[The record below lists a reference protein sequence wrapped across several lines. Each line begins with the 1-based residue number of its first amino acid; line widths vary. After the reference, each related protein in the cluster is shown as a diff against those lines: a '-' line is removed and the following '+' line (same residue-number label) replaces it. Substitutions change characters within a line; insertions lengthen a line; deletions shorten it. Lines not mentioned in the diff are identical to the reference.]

1 MTPFISKTKGKVT
14 KIALVNYND
23 AGVIQAIHGGT
34 GNSNATGVGTG
45 TSSSGGTGLTIDT
58 VVTSGSVTGVTINA
72 VGSNYEEGDIVQI
85 GSTGAYIKILQV
97 DTDNKIRFEINA
109 GQSND
114 YLQVADVIVYES
126 DVPTQLGDVFL
137 GKQKT
142 GIGTN
147 KPNGTLTLGNKYD
160 SAVSMDFRAN
170 DSTVVSTNYQDFST
184 ARIHAESLDD
194 NYSGK
199 KLHLQLPTGEN
210 TWKSN
215 LVLYNGCVG
224 IGTCFTETDC
234 QPAPNGTST
243 GDGLHVLGNIRQNN
257 NSLLQS
263 TSILDRRH
271 EQSLFF
277 DGAHPNYVS
286 VADDAA
292 LDFGADIDFSLE
304 AWVKTNSSSECGYII
319 NKYSSGGYGFQ
330 LEIMPDGILQTQVV
344 AGSSG
349 KISCITNSIND
360 GRWHHVVATFTRNA
374 PNNCARIYIDGIEA
388 NYSRQD
394 SLPSGNINN
403 NCALT
408 IGKSSFSNLCYFQGE
423 MSSVRVFNYTLS
435 HDDIASLYNGKP
447 VDFAEKGGTGEAN
460 QVDDGDFSESSGSN
474 NFTEWERE
482 NRNATISWTNSNTDL
497 PTGYSCKII
506 GTPTNGSS
514 GVYWD
519 SVLRTHAANNTLS
532 FSAKQ
537 KVRISFFAKSGS
549 NQSSGDADARSM
561 RVRLVDDSTSDFAQ
575 CSAGGGDVVID
586 TVWRKYHISFDT
598 MFASDASTGL
608 NLEFQVGNSDT
619 PVHLTGVE
627 FRRIGVVVEL
637 LPEGMSSSA
646 YGSQWYDSSGND
658 LHGTIWSSWM
668 DKERHLSPNYGFK
681 TCNNG
686 CFSSVFGYRGR
697 TNGDY
702 ASAFGFCAEATQC
715 CSTAV
720 GYCADV
726 TYGYTNS
733 TLYTGVGASAF
744 GFCVS
749 ACGCESSAVGYCTKV
764 SGTGDWAS
772 AFGYKSDAA
781 GCTSTAIGA
790 CILACGC
797 ESSAVGY
804 KTCATHDRTSS
815 GGYVSQATGQFSTS
829 WGYCAVAS
837 GVLSVA
843 VGNQTL
849 ASGVNSTALGQ
860 YAKARVGCT
869 TNIGGALITKKDDGE
884 GEDYA
889 FREYSSAEITLM
901 TKNID
906 LETVDSHDITV
917 PSGSTFYISEMGVII
932 TDWSSVVTQPT
943 IRIGNS
949 SDDDKQLDDIQ
960 LSSNLSGAGKRVRF
974 LPALPDDGESLLR
987 VCIVNAAN
995 ATTMKGRFYFKGM
1008 LVENQ

>member
-1 MTPFISKTKGKVT
+1 MTI
-14 KIALVNYND
+14 
-23 AGVIQAIHGGT
+23 
-34 GNSNATGVGTG
+34 
-45 TSSSGGTGLTIDT
+45 
-58 VVTSGSVTGVTINA
+58 
-72 VGSNYEEGDIVQI
+72 
-85 GSTGAYIKILQV
+85 
-97 DTDNKIRFEINA
+97 
-109 GQSND
+109 
-114 YLQVADVIVYES
+114 
-126 DVPTQLGDVFL
+126 
-137 GKQKT
+137 
-142 GIGTN
+142 
-147 KPNGTLTLGNKYD
+147 
-160 SAVSMDFRAN
+160 
-170 DSTVVSTNYQDFST
+170 
-184 ARIHAESLDD
+184 
-194 NYSGK
+194 
-199 KLHLQLPTGEN
+199 
-210 TWKSN
+210 
-215 LVLYNGCVG
+215 
-224 IGTCFTETDC
+224 
-234 QPAPNGTST
+234 
-243 GDGLHVLGNIRQNN
+243 
-257 NSLLQS
+257 
-263 TSILDRRH
+263 
-271 EQSLFF
+271 
-277 DGAHPNYVS
+277 
-286 VADDAA
+286 
-292 LDFGADIDFSLE
+292 
-304 AWVKTNSSSECGYII
+304 
-319 NKYSSGGYGFQ
+319 
-330 LEIMPDGILQTQVV
+330 
-344 AGSSG
+344 
-349 KISCITNSIND
+349 
-360 GRWHHVVATFTRNA
+360 
-374 PNNCARIYIDGIEA
+374 
-388 NYSRQD
+388 
-394 SLPSGNINN
+394 
-403 NCALT
+403 
-408 IGKSSFSNLCYFQGE
+408 
-423 MSSVRVFNYTLS
+423 
-435 HDDIASLYNGKP
+435 
-447 VDFAEKGGTGEAN
+447 
-460 QVDDGDFSESSGSN
+460 
-474 NFTEWERE
+474 
-482 NRNATISWTNSNTDL
+482 SNTDL

-561 RVRLVDDSTSDFAQ
+561 RVRLVDDSTSNSAQ
-575 CSAGGGDVVID
+575 CSAGGGDIVID

-860 YAKARVGCT
+860 YA
-869 TNIGGALITKKDDGE
+869 
-884 GEDYA
+884 
-889 FREYSSAEITLM
+889 
-901 TKNID
+901 
-906 LETVDSHDITV
+906 
-917 PSGSTFYISEMGVII
+917 
-932 TDWSSVVTQPT
+932 
-943 IRIGNS
+943 
-949 SDDDKQLDDIQ
+949 
-960 LSSNLSGAGKRVRF
+960 
-974 LPALPDDGESLLR
+974 
-987 VCIVNAAN
+987 
-995 ATTMKGRFYFKGM
+995 
-1008 LVENQ
+1008 